1 MRTPDADH
9 ATNTAELGTAL
20 STEIGRWVPHDGYH
34 LIGLDPV
41 SGTISFHVTRHG
53 YGVSARRVLNEE
65 YWRTGATL
73 PFPALFGGPTPVA
86 VLGTAGDVPPCDV
99 RLHEVMRAEGLGCE
113 MRIALTAGGLACGGM
128 VLLRARGG
136 RPFSDTEIA
145 RAERLAAPLAA
156 ALRRFVAD
164 RPLRLLPYEG
174 PPGVVVVGRDDT
186 VKAASPGVQDWLYE
200 CLPAPGGPPDP
211 AGSPKLDHEA
221 LLSSVCNITA
231 TARRAPDGTA
241 VTRMFTARG
250 WALLHAQ
257 PLCSA
262 ETAGEMV
269 ITIQTATAE
278 ALLPAVAAWY
288 GITPRE
294 REVVRHAL
302 EGLAAKNIARRLE
315 LSQHTVND
323 HLGAV
328 YRKLGVSGREE
339 LFACLRHRA
348 TP

>member
-1 MRTPDADH
+1 MRVPDAH
-9 ATNTAELGTAL
+9 GATNTAELGTAL

-41 SGTISFHVTRHG
+41 SGTISFHVARHG
-53 YGVSARRVLNEE
+53 YGTSARRVLNKE
-65 YWRTGATL
+65 YWRTGSAL

-99 RLHEVMRAEGLGCE
+99 RLHEVMQAEGLGCE
-113 MRIALTAGGLACGGM
+113 MRIALTVGGLACGGM
-128 VLLRARGG
+128 VLLRERGG
-136 RPFSDTEIA
+136 KPFSDTEIT
-145 RAERLAAPLAA
+145 RAERLAAPLAV

-200 CLPAPGGPPDP
+200 CLPAPGGRPTGPQGP
-211 AGSPKLDHEA
+211 PKLDHEA
-221 LLSSVCNITA
+221 LRSSVCNITA

-257 PLCSA
+257 PLCSP
-262 ETAGEMV
+262 ETGDMV
-269 ITIQTATAE
+269 VTIQTATAE
-278 ALLPAVAAWY
+278 ALLPTVAAWY
-288 GITPRE
+288 GITSRE

-339 LFACLRHRA
+339 LLACLRHRA

>member
-1 MRTPDADH
+1 MRAPDADH
-9 ATNTAELGTAL
+9 ATNAAELGAAL
-20 STEIGRWVPHDGYH
+20 SAQIGRWVPHDGYH

-41 SGTISFHVTRHG
+41 SGTISLHVTRHG
-53 YGVSARRVLNEE
+53 YGMSARRVLNEE
-65 YWRTGATL
+65 YWRTGSTL

-86 VLGTAGDVPPCDV
+86 VLGTAGDVPPCSV

-113 MRIALTAGGLACGGM
+113 MRIALTVGGLACGAM
-128 VLLRARGG
+128 LLLRARGG
-136 RPFSDTEIA
+136 SPFSDTEIA
-145 RAERLAAPLAA
+145 RAERLAAPLAV
-156 ALRRFVAD
+156 ALRRFVAG

-174 PPGVVVVGRDDT
+174 PPGVVIVGRDDT

-200 CLPAPGGPPDP
+200 CLPAPDRPS
-211 AGSPKLDHEA
+211 GSPGPAKLDYEA

-339 LFACLRHRA
+339 LFACLRRA